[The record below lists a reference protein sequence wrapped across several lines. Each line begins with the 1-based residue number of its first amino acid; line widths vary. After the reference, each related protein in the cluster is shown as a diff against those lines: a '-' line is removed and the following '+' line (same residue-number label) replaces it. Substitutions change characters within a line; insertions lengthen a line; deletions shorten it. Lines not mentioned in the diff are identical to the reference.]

1 MSQEENFIHKEL
13 TYKVIGCAMKVHR
26 ELGYGFLEKVYENSL
41 LVLLEKEG
49 IKARQQ
55 YPISV
60 YFENKVVS
68 EYFADI
74 LVEDKVLIELKAI
87 ERTANT
93 HTAQLLNY
101 LKATK
106 IRLGLLINFA
116 PRKLEYERIIK

>member
-1 MSQEENFIHKEL
+1 MTQEDNFIHKEL
-13 TYKVIGCAMKVHR
+13 TYKIIGYAMKVHR
-26 ELGYGFLEKVYENSL
+26 ELGYGFLENAL
-41 LVLLEKEG
+41 MVLLEEEG

-60 YFENKVVS
+60 YFENKVVG

>member
-13 TYKVIGCAMKVHR
+13 TYKIIGCAMKVHR
-26 ELGYGFLEKVYENSL
+26 ELGYGFLEKVYENAL

-60 YFENKVVS
+60 YFENKVVG

-106 IRLGLLINFA
+106 IRLGLLINFS

>member
-13 TYKVIGCAMKVHR
+13 TYKIIGYAMEVHR

-41 LVLLEKEG
+41 MVLLKKEG

-55 YPISV
+55 HPISV
-60 YFENKVVS
+60 YFENEIVG

-74 LVEDKVLIELKAI
+74 VVEDKVLVELKTI
-87 ERTANT
+87 ERTANV
-93 HTAQLLNY
+93 HDAQLLNY

>member
-60 YFENKVVS
+60 YFENKVVG

-93 HTAQLLNY
+93 HYAQLLNY

>member
-1 MSQEENFIHKEL
+1 MAPEENFIHKEL
-13 TYKVIGCAMKVHR
+13 TYKIIGCAMKVHR
-26 ELGYGFLEKVYENSL
+26 ELGYGFLEKVYENAL
-41 LVLLEKEG
+41 MVLLEKEG
-49 IKARQQ
+49 MKAEQQ

-60 YFENKVVS
+60 YFENKVVG

-93 HTAQLLNY
+93 HYAQLLNY

-116 PRKLEYERIIK
+116 PKKLEYERIIK